1 MNTTFDPTA
10 FITEFPAV
18 FHKHEDLILK
28 VFDFIEL
35 SSHYV
40 IKQIITYKH
49 WLKFEINYE
58 KYRGKGKIKTVACA
72 NLK

>member
-1 MNTTFDPTA
+1 MNTTFDRTA

-35 SSHYV
+35 SKV
-40 IKQIITYKH
+40 
-49 WLKFEINYE
+49 
-58 KYRGKGKIKTVACA
+58 KIY
-72 NLK
+72 LLQ